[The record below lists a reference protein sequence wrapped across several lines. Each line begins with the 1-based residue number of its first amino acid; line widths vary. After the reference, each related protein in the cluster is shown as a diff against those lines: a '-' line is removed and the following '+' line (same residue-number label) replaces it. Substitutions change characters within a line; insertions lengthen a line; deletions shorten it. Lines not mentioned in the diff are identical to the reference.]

1 MRLPDL
7 GRLAKR
13 KNGPEVSREEALGAQ
28 PVRNPA
34 ITWEVQDNG
43 RVLLQVPMAVKP
55 WMRLFRLLVTTPDH
69 RMVELDEVGSDVW
82 QWCDGEATVRDLV
95 KRLAREHQLNPREA
109 EVSLTQFLQTLAKRR
124 FLGLRLT
131 ISAAR
136 GEAMG
141 AAAANTDNGGSRTG
155 RGGKRK
161 RA

>member
-1 MRLPDL
+1 
-7 GRLAKR
+7 
-13 KNGPEVSREEALGAQ
+13 LGAQ

-34 ITWEVQDNG
+34 ITWAVQDSG
-43 RVLLQVPMAVKP
+43 RVLLMVPMAVKP
-55 WMRLFRLLVTTPDH
+55 WMRIVKLLMTTPDH

-95 KRLAREHQLNPREA
+95 KRLAREHQLNAREA

-131 ISAAR
+131 IDPDRGEAKAGPTANGDSTGSRAAR
-136 GEAMG
+136 G
-141 AAAANTDNGGSRTG
+141 
-155 RGGKRK
+155 GGKGK